1 MSLYMRWQLRNFYT
15 LHHLDDSYRNTIS
28 GWAVGFTYGNFTLKL
43 GRGLIFGGEEISIP
57 ETRPI
62 RKSYIYQSIRL
73 PFDAEGDEKF
83 LNVDVKASLRQ
94 YT

>member
-1 MSLYMRWQLRNFYT
+1 MGRKALPPAVLRPWEASF
-15 LHHLDDSYRNTIS
+15 SS
-28 GWAVGFTYGNFTLKL
+28 
-43 GRGLIFGGEEISIP
+43 RGLIFGGEEISIP

-83 LNVDVKASLRQ
+83 LNVDVKARLRQ

>member
-1 MSLYMRWQLRNFYT
+1 MQCNFDKEEQSLKVSFSCMSLYMRWQLRNFYT

-57 ETRPI
+57 EI
-62 RKSYIYQSIRL
+62 LCFQMC
-73 PFDAEGDEKF
+73 
-83 LNVDVKASLRQ
+83 
-94 YT
+94 